1 MNKFKQFI
9 VVFIQ
14 NLGDGEKQQFL
25 KLLREQLKKN
35 RDEKFE
41 RYLVDRGRTLDT
53 FTLDDLYEYLRG
65 EQ

>member
-9 VVFIQ
+9 VLFIQ